1 MISAPPPTGRNTGR
15 RNTFRFQVRG
25 GLLGAPMD
33 LGRTDPHQSRK
44 ILISLRPPLGEQP
57 QDRLLVVGQRHRLG
71 SLLGCGA
78 VNDDASVKPSHFDEL
93 IGTEWLSDDPD
104 DARVRVE
111 IRDELRQPF
120 GLMHGGV
127 MSTLVES
134 VCSRATFG
142 AVHADGM
149 VAMGQSIDVSFI
161 RPITEGGA
169 EVRAKARHR
178 GRTTWLWQAEVLN
191 DEGKTCALA
200 QMTIA
205 VRPRPS

>member
-1 MISAPPPTGRNTGR
+1 MNLIDTHAKEGRE
-15 RNTFRFQVRG
+15 
-25 GLLGAPMD
+25 
-33 LGRTDPHQSRK
+33 
-44 ILISLRPPLGEQP
+44 ILIPLRPPLGEQP

-78 VNDDASVKPSHFDEL
+78 VNDDASVKPAHFDEL

-127 MSTLVES
+127 MSSLIES
-134 VCSRATFG
+134 ICSRATFG
-142 AVHADGM
+142 AVYDDGM
-149 VAMGQSIDVSFI
+149 AAMGQSIDVSFV
-161 RPITEGGA
+161 RPITAGAA